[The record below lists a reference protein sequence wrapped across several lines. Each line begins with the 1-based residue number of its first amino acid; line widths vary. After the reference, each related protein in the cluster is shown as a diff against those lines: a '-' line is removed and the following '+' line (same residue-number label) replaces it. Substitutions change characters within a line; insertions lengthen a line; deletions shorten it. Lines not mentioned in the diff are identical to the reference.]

1 VVSGITALPRGPR
14 PTILGLKNLEV
25 LVTGTTVSLALSAEE
40 RELIQEILEER
51 HRTLLVEISHTDH
64 HHFKTVLRKKAEL
77 LESVLSRFLV
87 NA

>member
-1 VVSGITALPRGPR
+1 M
-14 PTILGLKNLEV
+14 
-25 LVTGTTVSLALSAEE
+25 TGTMVSLTLSDEE

-64 HHFKTVLRKKAEL
+64 HHFKKVLRKKSEV

-87 NA
+87 SA